1 MATITAPDF
10 GIRSIQ
16 WTFTRP
22 DSLATSG
29 WTGSAVP
36 MVSPWAGRWKAHV
49 ELAAIQG
56 EANARTI
63 KSFIARCKGST
74 QAFRLYATAGAQ
86 NSNTGVT
93 VSSAASAGD
102 TSVDISGAATSLLDG
117 QMVTLNGQLLCLTAD
132 QSGSTLTFAPPLRDN
147 AAVGTTVVTK
157 RPYALVYMA
166 ASSSGWKIAPGRLFG
181 IAFDVEEAV
190 LVAETDVTP
199 ESAALLMETGDN
211 LLLESGDRLL
221 LE

>member
-10 GIRSIQ
+10 AIRSIQ
-16 WTFTRP
+16 WSFSRP
-22 DSLATSG
+22 DSLVISG

-36 MVSPWAGRWKAHV
+36 MVNPWAGRWRAHV

-56 EANARTI
+56 EANARSI
-63 KSFIARCKGST
+63 KSFIARCEGST
-74 QAFRLYATAGAQ
+74 QAFRLYATAGPQ

-93 VSSAASAGD
+93 VSSAASAG
-102 TSVDISGAATSLLDG
+102 ATSLNIEGYDDPLTDG
-117 QMVTLNGQLLCLTAD
+117 QMVTVNGQLLCLTAD
-132 QSGSTLTFAPPLRDN
+132 QSGSTLTVQPPLRED
-147 AAVGTTVVTK
+147 AALGTTVVTA

-166 ASSSGWKIAPGRLFG
+166 SSSNGWKIAPGRLFG

-190 LVAETDVTP
+190 LVAETEVTP
-199 ESAALLMETGDN
+199 ESSALLMETGDN
-211 LLLESGDRLL
+211 LLLESGDLLL